1 MRKKITLT
9 LVAVVICLLT
19 TIKSFSQIE
28 NDKYFEMN
36 KAIETFGSVFKSLH
50 SNYVDEINS
59 GDLVKTAIDA
69 MLAKLDPYTNFFPES
84 DMEDVKLQLLGQ
96 YGGIGA
102 LIHYDN
108 GIVYIAEPYEGL
120 PAYKA
125 GIKAGDAIISVDGES
140 AKGKTN
146 DQVRERLR
154 GQAGTEI
161 VLEVEREGKIL
172 KKTFRREDIQLPNVP
187 YYGMIKENVGYIK
200 LNEFTKEAAKNVQ
213 NAFENLKRQNMQYLI
228 LDLRGNGGGLLQE
241 AVNIVNLFVDKGQ
254 LVVSTKAKTEERN
267 SVFKTTKKALDTKIP
282 IVVLI
287 DGTSASASEI
297 VAGSLQDFDR
307 AVIMG
312 QCSFGKGLVQ
322 NILPLIYNSQIK
334 VTVSKYYIPSGR
346 CIQAI
351 DYSHRDK
358 SGKANKIPD
367 SLRTAFK
374 TKGGRTVYDGLGIEP
389 DIKITP
395 EYASNIAI
403 ALISKFHCFNYATKF
418 VRENPSIAPAKDFEI
433 TDEIYNDFIEFLKDK
448 DYNYTTTSEKILD
461 NLLTSAKEE
470 KLGEETLKEI
480 ELIRTQIAEDKK
492 DDFIKFEKEIKEIL
506 LSEIVVRYYN
516 QKGKIEALLKH
527 DNEVE
532 KAIDLLYNK
541 KEYEKIL
548 GK

>member
-1 MRKKITLT
+1 MVKKFSLSFI
-9 LVAVVICLLT
+9 VIVFCLLN
-19 TIKSFSQIE
+19 TINSFSQIDDE
-28 NDKYFEMN
+28 KYFEMN

-50 SNYVDEINS
+50 SNYVDELNS

-69 MLAKLDPYTNFFPES
+69 MLAKLDPYTNFYPES
-84 DMEDVKLQLLGQ
+84 KMEEVKLQYLGQ

-102 LIHYDN
+102 LIHYKN
-108 GIVYIAEPYEGL
+108 GIVYISEPYEGL

-125 GIKAGDAIISVDGES
+125 GVKAGDAILSIDGES
-140 AKGKTN
+140 AKGKTSN
-146 DQVRERLR
+146 QVSEKLR

-161 VLEVEREGKIL
+161 ELELERDGKII

-187 YYGMIKENVGYIK
+187 YFGMIDSVVGYIK
-200 LNEFTKEAAKNVQ
+200 LNEFTKEAAKHVQ
-213 NAFENLKRQNMQYLI
+213 EAFENLKRQNMQYLI
-228 LDLRGNGGGLLQE
+228 FDLRGNGGGLLQE

-254 LVVSTKAKTEERN
+254 VVVSTKAKTVEKN
-267 SVFKTTKKALDTKIP
+267 SVFKTTKKAIDTKIP

-297 VAGSLQDFDR
+297 VSGSLQDFDR

-358 SGKANKIPD
+358 DGNANKIPD

-389 DIKITP
+389 DITIAP

-403 ALISKFHCFNYATKF
+403 ALISKFLCFDYATKF
-418 VRENPSIAPAKDFEI
+418 VKENPNIASAKDFEI

-461 NLLTSAKEE
+461 DLIASAKKE
-470 KLGEETLKEI
+470 KLGENTLKEI
-480 ELIRTQIAEDKK
+480 ELIKTQIAEDKK
-492 DDFIKFEKEIKEIL
+492 EDLIKYKEDIKEIL

-516 QKGKIEALLKH
+516 QKGRIEALLKH
-527 DNEVE
+527 DNEVKE
-532 KAIDLLYNK
+532 ATKLLYDQKQYNK
-541 KEYEKIL
+541 TL

>member
-1 MRKKITLT
+1 MVKKFSLSFI
-9 LVAVVICLLT
+9 VIVFCLLN
-19 TIKSFSQIE
+19 TINSFSQIDDE
-28 NDKYFEMN
+28 KYFEMN

-50 SNYVDEINS
+50 SNYVDELNS

-69 MLAKLDPYTNFFPES
+69 MLAKLDPYTNFYPES
-84 DMEDVKLQLLGQ
+84 EMEEVKLQYLGQ

-102 LIHYDN
+102 LIHYKN
-108 GIVYIAEPYEGL
+108 GIVYISEPYEGL

-125 GIKAGDAIISVDGES
+125 GVKAGDAILSIDGES
-140 AKGKTN
+140 AKGKTSN
-146 DQVRERLR
+146 QVSEKLR

-161 VLEVEREGKIL
+161 ELELERDGKII

-187 YYGMIKENVGYIK
+187 YFGMIDSVVGYIK
-200 LNEFTKEAAKNVQ
+200 LNEFTKEASKHVQ
-213 NAFENLKRQNMQYLI
+213 EAFENLKRQNMQYLI
-228 LDLRGNGGGLLQE
+228 FDLRGNGGGLLQE

-254 LVVSTKAKTEERN
+254 VVVSTKAKTVEKN
-267 SVFKTTKKALDTKIP
+267 SVFKTTKKAIDTKIP

-297 VAGSLQDFDR
+297 VSGSLQDFDR

-358 SGKANKIPD
+358 DGNANKIPD

-389 DIKITP
+389 DITIAP

-403 ALISKFHCFNYATKF
+403 TLISKFLCFDYATKF
-418 VRENPSIAPAKDFEI
+418 VKENPNIASAKDFEI

-448 DYNYTTTSEKILD
+448 DYDYTTTSEKILD
-461 NLLTSAKEE
+461 DLITSAKKE
-470 KLGEETLKEI
+470 KLGENTLKEI
-480 ELIRTQIAEDKK
+480 ELIKTQIAEDKK
-492 DDFIKFEKEIKEIL
+492 EDLIKYKEDIKEIL

-527 DNEVE
+527 DNKVKEAT
-532 KAIDLLYNK
+532 KLLYDQKQYNK
-541 KEYEKIL
+541 TL

>member
-1 MRKKITLT
+1 MVKKFSLSFI
-9 LVAVVICLLT
+9 VIVFCLLN
-19 TIKSFSQIE
+19 TINSFSQIDDE
-28 NDKYFEMN
+28 KYFEMN

-50 SNYVDEINS
+50 SNYVDELNS

-69 MLAKLDPYTNFFPES
+69 MLAKLDPYTNFYPES
-84 DMEDVKLQLLGQ
+84 EMEEVKLQYLGQ

-102 LIHYDN
+102 LIHYKN
-108 GIVYIAEPYEGL
+108 GIVYISEPYEGL

-125 GIKAGDAIISVDGES
+125 GVKAGDAILSIDGES
-140 AKGKTN
+140 AKGKTSN
-146 DQVRERLR
+146 QVSEKLR

-161 VLEVEREGKIL
+161 ELELERDGKII

-187 YYGMIKENVGYIK
+187 YFGMIDSVVGYIK
-200 LNEFTKEAAKNVQ
+200 LNEFTKEASKHVQ
-213 NAFENLKRQNMQYLI
+213 EAFENLKRQNMQYLI
-228 LDLRGNGGGLLQE
+228 FDLRGNGGGLLQE

-254 LVVSTKAKTEERN
+254 VVVSTKAKTVEKN
-267 SVFKTTKKALDTKIP
+267 SVFKTTKKAIDTKIP

-297 VAGSLQDFDR
+297 VSGSLQDFDR

-358 SGKANKIPD
+358 DGNANKIPD

-389 DIKITP
+389 DITIAP

-403 ALISKFHCFNYATKF
+403 ALISKFLCFDYATKF
-418 VRENPSIAPAKDFEI
+418 VKENPSIASAKDFEI

-461 NLLTSAKEE
+461 DLIASAKKE
-470 KLGEETLKEI
+470 KLGENTLKEI
-480 ELIRTQIAEDKK
+480 ELIKTQIAEDKK
-492 DDFIKFEKEIKEIL
+492 EDLIKYKEDIKEIL

-516 QKGKIEALLKH
+516 QKGRIEALLKH
-527 DNEVE
+527 DNEVKE
-532 KAIDLLYNK
+532 ATKLLYDQKQYNK
-541 KEYEKIL
+541 TL

>member
-1 MRKKITLT
+1 MVKKFSLSFI
-9 LVAVVICLLT
+9 VIVFCLLN
-19 TIKSFSQIE
+19 TINSFSQIDDE
-28 NDKYFEMN
+28 KYFEMN

-50 SNYVDEINS
+50 SNYVDELNS

-69 MLAKLDPYTNFFPES
+69 MLAKLDPYTNFYPES
-84 DMEDVKLQLLGQ
+84 EMEEVKLQYLGQ

-102 LIHYDN
+102 LIHYKN
-108 GIVYIAEPYEGL
+108 GIVYISEPYEGL

-125 GIKAGDAIISVDGES
+125 GVKAGDAILSIDGES
-140 AKGKTN
+140 AKGKTSN
-146 DQVRERLR
+146 QVSEKLR

-161 VLEVEREGKIL
+161 ELELERDGKII

-187 YYGMIKENVGYIK
+187 YFGMIDSVVGYIK
-200 LNEFTKEAAKNVQ
+200 LNEFTKEAAKHVQ
-213 NAFENLKRQNMQYLI
+213 EAFENLKRQNMQYLI
-228 LDLRGNGGGLLQE
+228 FDLRGNGGGLLQE

-254 LVVSTKAKTEERN
+254 VVVSTKAKTVEKN
-267 SVFKTTKKALDTKIP
+267 SVFKTTKKAIDTKIP

-297 VAGSLQDFDR
+297 VSGSLQDFDR

-358 SGKANKIPD
+358 DGNANKIPD
-367 SLRTAFK
+367 SLRNAFK

-389 DIKITP
+389 DITIAP

-403 ALISKFHCFNYATKF
+403 ALISKFLCFDYATKF
-418 VRENPSIAPAKDFEI
+418 VKENPNIASAKDFEI

-461 NLLTSAKEE
+461 DLITSAKKE
-470 KLGEETLKEI
+470 KLGENTLKEI
-480 ELIRTQIAEDKK
+480 ELIKTQIAEDKK
-492 DDFIKFEKEIKEIL
+492 EDLIKYKEDIKEIL

-516 QKGKIEALLKH
+516 QKGRIEALLKH
-527 DNEVE
+527 DNEVKE
-532 KAIDLLYNK
+532 ATKLLYDQKQYNK
-541 KEYEKIL
+541 TL

>member
-1 MRKKITLT
+1 MVKKFSLSFI
-9 LVAVVICLLT
+9 VIVFCLLN
-19 TIKSFSQIE
+19 TINSFSQIDDE
-28 NDKYFEMN
+28 KYFEMN

-50 SNYVDEINS
+50 SNYVDELNS

-69 MLAKLDPYTNFFPES
+69 MLAKLDPYTNFYPES
-84 DMEDVKLQLLGQ
+84 EMEEVKLQYLGQ

-102 LIHYDN
+102 LIHYKN
-108 GIVYIAEPYEGL
+108 GIVYISEPYEGL

-125 GIKAGDAIISVDGES
+125 GVKAGDAILSIDGES
-140 AKGKTN
+140 AKGKTSN
-146 DQVRERLR
+146 QVSEKLR

-161 VLEVEREGKIL
+161 ELELERDGKII

-187 YYGMIKENVGYIK
+187 YFGMIDSVVGYIK
-200 LNEFTKEAAKNVQ
+200 LNEFTKEASKHVQ
-213 NAFENLKRQNMQYLI
+213 EAFENLKRQNMQYLI
-228 LDLRGNGGGLLQE
+228 FDLRGNGGGLLQE

-254 LVVSTKAKTEERN
+254 VVVSTKAKTVEKN

-282 IVVLI
+282 IVVLT
-287 DGTSASASEI
+287 DATSASASEI

-322 NILPLIYNSQIK
+322 NILPLIYNSQMK

-358 SGKANKIPD
+358 DGKANKIPD
-367 SLRTAFK
+367 SLKTAFK

-389 DIKITP
+389 DVTIEPK
-395 EYASNIAI
+395 YASNIAI
-403 ALISKFHCFNYATKF
+403 TLITKFLCFDYATKF
-418 VRENPSIAPAKDFEI
+418 VKENPNIASAKDFEI

-461 NLLTSAKEE
+461 DLITSAKKE
-470 KLGEETLKEI
+470 KLGENTLKEI
-480 ELIRTQIAEDKK
+480 ELIKTQIAEDKK
-492 DDFIKFEKEIKEIL
+492 EDLIKYKEDIKEIL

-516 QKGKIEALLKH
+516 QKGRIEALLKH
-527 DNEVE
+527 DNEVKE
-532 KAIDLLYNK
+532 ATKLLYDQKQYNK
-541 KEYEKIL
+541 TL

>member
-1 MRKKITLT
+1 MVKKFSLSFI
-9 LVAVVICLLT
+9 VIVFCLLN
-19 TIKSFSQIE
+19 TINSFSQIDDE
-28 NDKYFEMN
+28 KYFEMN

-50 SNYVDEINS
+50 SNYVDELNS

-69 MLAKLDPYTNFFPES
+69 MLAKLDPYTNFYPES
-84 DMEDVKLQLLGQ
+84 EMEEVKLQYLGQ

-102 LIHYDN
+102 LIHYKN
-108 GIVYIAEPYEGL
+108 GIVYISEPYEGL

-125 GIKAGDAIISVDGES
+125 GVKAGDAILSIDGES
-140 AKGKTN
+140 AKGKTSN
-146 DQVRERLR
+146 QVSEKLR

-161 VLEVEREGKIL
+161 ELELERDGKII

-187 YYGMIKENVGYIK
+187 YFGMIDSVVGYIK
-200 LNEFTKEAAKNVQ
+200 LNEFTKEASKHVQ
-213 NAFENLKRQNMQYLI
+213 EAFENLKRQNMQYLI
-228 LDLRGNGGGLLQE
+228 FDLRGNGGGLLQE

-254 LVVSTKAKTEERN
+254 VVVSTKAKTVEKN
-267 SVFKTTKKALDTKIP
+267 SVFKTTKKAIDTKIP

-297 VAGSLQDFDR
+297 VSGSLQDFDR

-358 SGKANKIPD
+358 DGNANKIPD

-389 DIKITP
+389 DITIAP

-403 ALISKFHCFNYATKF
+403 ALISKFLCFDYATKF
-418 VRENPSIAPAKDFEI
+418 VKENPNIASAKDFEI

-448 DYNYTTTSEKILD
+448 DYNYTTASEKILD
-461 NLLTSAKEE
+461 DLIASAKKE
-470 KLGEETLKEI
+470 KLGENTLKEI
-480 ELIRTQIAEDKK
+480 ELIKTQIAEDKK
-492 DDFIKFEKEIKEIL
+492 EDLIKYKEDIKEIL

-516 QKGKIEALLKH
+516 QKGRIEALLKH
-527 DNEVE
+527 DNEVKE
-532 KAIDLLYNK
+532 ATKLLYDQKQYNK
-541 KEYEKIL
+541 TL